1 MTTSYTNGRV
11 SAWTALGMRLI
22 KVADDAPES
31 ASTDYTPALAGLG
44 LGALAGGGLYK
55 YMRDVKPTSSAFLQD
70 VRAKAKDRFV
80 RQVEEKTPD
89 SWFGRM
95 KDKIRHAG
103 GDDVYYV
110 GDHPYQPDAPKKVKG
125 AVRYIQGDREN
136 FVKGDVGLGAT
147 LADDK
152 RQSALQDKWREYKT
166 IEKHAPGAMSRTENL
181 ADIAKQLGLAKPTND
196 VETAQY
202 FKTLQDEL
210 HKRFGKGFVMKETRG
225 VQSAGMFPSETHDLH
240 DLLKKYRESGGAEQA
255 AAAQKELDLGG
266 FGGDDMVM
274 MRKLRENPHYAGR
287 VLEHALKHPKQVIV
301 QERLPLAKTDSL
313 VRRGLSGLTG
323 DTLSNEMRV
332 HVEGGRVMH
341 DATTPRYSTLGAAF
355 DRNHVHGANT
365 FAQSVVDQLPEE
377 YKNISFGMDIS
388 PIEGGGY
395 RLIESNPTGN
405 SGFLAPK
412 GGSPLAGIQLRKHY
426 LGNYSKPVAG
436 AAAVGAGLGTAGVVG
451 AGLHYGMR
459 PDAPEPTEAPV
470 VPTPPKLTPPQ
481 PAGPALV

>member
-1 MTTSYTNGRV
+1 
-11 SAWTALGMRLI
+11 MRLI
-22 KVADDAPES
+22 KQADDAPEPEP
-31 ASTDYTPALAGLG
+31 ASTNYTPALAGLG

-55 YMRDVKPTSSAFLQD
+55 YMRDVKPTSSTFLNE
-70 VRAKAKDRFV
+70 VRDKAKDRFV

-89 SWFGRM
+89 SWLGRM

-103 GDDVYYV
+103 GDDVYYAGEHDRV
-110 GDHPYQPDAPKKVKG
+110 LPDKAKKVKG
-125 AVRYIQGDREN
+125 AVRYIQGDREHM
-136 FVKGDVGLGAT
+136 VKGDIGLGAT
-147 LADDK
+147 LADEK
-152 RQSALQDKWREYKT
+152 RQNALQDKWHEYKT
-166 IEKHAPGAMSRTENL
+166 LEKHAPGAMSRTENL
-181 ADIAKQLGLAKPTND
+181 ADIAKQLNLAKPTND
-196 VETAQY
+196 IETAQY
-202 FKTLQDEL
+202 FKTLQDEI

-240 DLLKKYRESGGAEQA
+240 DLLSKYRESGGAAQA
-255 AAAQKELDLGG
+255 AAAEKELELGG

-287 VLEHALKHPKQVIV
+287 VLEQALKNPKRVIV

-313 VRRGLSGLTG
+313 VRKGLSGLTG

-365 FAQSVVDQLPEE
+365 FAQSVVDKLPEE
-377 YKNISFGMDIS
+377 YKNMSFGMDIS
-388 PIEGGGY
+388 PLEGGGY

-436 AAAVGAGLGTAGVVG
+436 AAAVGVGLGTAGIAG
-451 AGLHYGMR
+451 AGLHYGMK
-459 PDAPEPTEAPV
+459 PDAPEPPAAP
-470 VPTPPKLTPPQ
+470 PAPAPPKLTPPQ